1 MKTIL
6 NNFEKT
12 NKRIINK
19 IGKRILNQLEN

>member
-6 NNFEKT
+6 NNFEKN

-19 IGKRILNQLEN
+19 IEKKILNQLEN

>member
-6 NNFEKT
+6 NNFEKN

-19 IGKRILNQLEN
+19 IEKRILNQLEN

>member
-6 NNFEKT
+6 NNFEKN